1 MYLLLFACHFSIIIV
16 VPTMSSGWCVCLC
29 TQSLSSTPVPLL
41 ILIYPTLQFPSILFS
56 LYILYATTTRL
67 LSLILLFS
75 TLWWCWWWCWGNW
88 ESITSARA
96 KATKCKLKMKKNLS
110 DVLCHTKWEKGIS
123 LALSLLLFLCSLMQ
137 HDCQPWVRLISWIN
151 L

>member
-96 KATKCKLKMKKNLS
+96 KATKCKLKMKK
-110 DVLCHTKWEKGIS
+110 IS
-123 LALSLLLFLCSLMQ
+123 LTFYATRSEKREFLWLYHCFSFYALSCSMTVN
-137 HDCQPWVRLISWIN
+137 HESD
-151 L
+151 